1 MERGGFMNIEKWINR
16 TYPVFEESS
25 TLEDVFSVKALAGL
39 TNIISVDK
47 EGRLSGTAR
56 LDAIDDFDLSR
67 KLSEIVVEPVF
78 YCRDSDFIEDAA
90 LMLIESHDY
99 VLPVVNDNFVVVGAI
114 GVFEILEGLMEFTAM
129 DRPGARISIILED
142 KPGAL
147 RDVVDFLAER
157 EVNILSIITST
168 AESKEFKRV
177 VIRTDESDISLIADI
192 LGEKGISF
200 ESISEE
206 EGFSV

>member
-1 MERGGFMNIEKWINR
+1 
-16 TYPVFEESS
+16 
-25 TLEDVFSVKALAGL
+25 
-39 TNIISVDK
+39 
-47 EGRLSGTAR
+47 
-56 LDAIDDFDLSR
+56 
-67 KLSEIVVEPVF
+67 
-78 YCRDSDFIEDAA
+78 
-90 LMLIESHDY
+90 MLIESHDY
-99 VLPVVNDNFVVVGAI
+99 VLPVVNDDFVVVGAI

-147 RDVVDFLAER
+147 REVVDFLAEK

>member
-1 MERGGFMNIEKWINR
+1 
-16 TYPVFEESS
+16 
-25 TLEDVFSVKALAGL
+25 
-39 TNIISVDK
+39 
-47 EGRLSGTAR
+47 
-56 LDAIDDFDLSR
+56 
-67 KLSEIVVEPVF
+67 F

-99 VLPVVNDNFVVVGAI
+99 VLPVVNDDFVVVGAI

>member
-1 MERGGFMNIEKWINR
+1 MNIEKWINR

-90 LMLIESHDY
+90 LMLIE
-99 VLPVVNDNFVVVGAI
+99 
-114 GVFEILEGLMEFTAM
+114 
-129 DRPGARISIILED
+129 
-142 KPGAL
+142 
-147 RDVVDFLAER
+147 
-157 EVNILSIITST
+157 
-168 AESKEFKRV
+168 
-177 VIRTDESDISLIADI
+177 
-192 LGEKGISF
+192 
-200 ESISEE
+200 
-206 EGFSV
+206 